1 MDPWQLEAQYAH
13 SHRLEHRIAL
23 KTHPHTGELA
33 VRSRTFPRLSDSEEE
48 KREEVEDVREGRVQ
62 PVVVGGVIVADFVQM
77 RHWRRQIGDS
87 SDARNMRQAARQRSF
102 PSVQRA
108 VRPGG
113 VVRA

>member
-1 MDPWQLEAQYAH
+1 MGMI
-13 SHRLEHRIAL
+13 IAEV
-23 KTHPHTGELA
+23 THPHAGNLA
-33 VRSRTFPRLSDSEEE
+33 VGRGAFARPAYREEE
-48 KREEVEDVREGRVQ
+48 EGEEIEDIGKGRIEA
-62 PVVVGGVIVADFVQM
+62 VVVRSVIVADFVQM